1 MENQELYKSG
11 WTPPHCPSRN
21 CPFHNSLL
29 KNWQWRRLGYY
40 RRKAFPQCIRRFQ
53 CKHCGVTFSS
63 QTFSTTYWLRRP
75 DIIGKLMNKVTSG
88 ACNSQLAFDLGVAPA
103 TIDRQIY
110 RLGRHCLLFHAKLM
124 KNKPVLR
131 DIAIDGFVSFEQSQ
145 YHPFHFHVAVD
156 RETAFFPYFT
166 DSEVRRSG
174 RMTDAQKA
182 KRAILEKV
190 RGKPDPQAV
199 RKDVREL
206 LAYLTAD
213 VAEMIV
219 HSDDHKAYPQA
230 MKGLPCQIL
239 HIVTSSKDIRDRLN
253 KLFEINLLDLLI
265 RHAEAEH
272 KRETISYSKRRN
284 CAAYKLA
291 IFLVQR
297 NYVKPK
303 RVRGIKET
311 PAQLIGLCRHR
322 LTVGEIMGRRLFVAQ
337 VGLEGRWSQYYWQ
350 EVATRALKINRR
362 HDLKYAV

>member
-1 MENQELYKSG
+1 MKD
-11 WTPPHCPSRN
+11 
-21 CPFHNSLL
+21 
-29 KNWQWRRLGYY
+29 WQWIKVGSY
-40 RRKAFPQCIRRFQ
+40 RRKAHPQRIRRFQ

-88 ACNSQLAFDLGVAPA
+88 ACNSQVAFELGVSPA
-103 TIDRQIY
+103 TVDRQIY
-110 RLGRHCLLFHAKLM
+110 RLGRHCLLYHAKLM
-124 KNKPVLR
+124 KNKPVFR
-131 DIAIDGFVSFEQSQ
+131 DIGIDGFVSFEQSQ

-156 RETAFFPYFT
+156 RQTAFFPYFI

-182 KRAILEKV
+182 KRKILEEL

-206 LAYLTAD
+206 LAYLTAG
-213 VAEMIV
+213 VVEMIV
-219 HSDDHKAYPQA
+219 HSDDHKAYPLA
-230 MKGLPCQIL
+230 MRGLPCRIL
-239 HIVTSSKDIRDRLN
+239 HIVTSSKEIRDRLN

-265 RHAEAEH
+265 RQAEAEH

-291 IFLVQR
+291 IFLVQK

-311 PAQLIGLCRHR
+311 PAQLIGLCRDR

>member
-1 MENQELYKSG
+1 MENHELYKTA
-11 WTPPHCPSRN
+11 WTPSHCPSRN
-21 CPFHNSLL
+21 CHFHNPLM
-29 KNWQWRRLGYY
+29 KGWQWRRVGFY
-40 RRKAFPQCIRRFQ
+40 RRKAHPQCIRRFQ

-88 ACNSQLAFDLGVAPA
+88 ACNSQVAFDLGVSPA
-103 TIDRQIY
+103 TVDRQIY

-124 KNKPVLR
+124 KNKPVFR

-182 KRAILEKV
+182 KRKILEQL

-219 HSDDHKAYPQA
+219 HSDDHKAYPLA
-230 MKGLPCQIL
+230 MRGLPCRIL
-239 HIVTSSKDIRDRLN
+239 HIVTSSKEIRDRIN

-265 RHAEAEH
+265 RQAEAEH

-350 EVATRALKINRR
+350 EVATRALKINRC
-362 HDLKYAV
+362 HDLKYAA

>member
-1 MENQELYKSG
+1 MKD
-11 WTPPHCPSRN
+11 
-21 CPFHNSLL
+21 
-29 KNWQWRRLGYY
+29 WQWRRVGSY
-40 RRKAFPQCIRRFQ
+40 RRKAHPQCIRRFQ

-88 ACNSQLAFDLGVAPA
+88 ACNSQVAFDLGVSPA

-124 KNKPVLR
+124 YNKPVFR
-131 DIAIDGFVSFEQSQ
+131 DIGIDGFVSFEQSQ

-182 KRAILEKV
+182 KRKVLEQL

-206 LAYLTAD
+206 LTYLTAD
-213 VAEMIV
+213 IADMIV

-230 MKGLPCQIL
+230 MQGLPCRIL
-239 HIVTSSKDIRDRLN
+239 HIVTSSKVIRDRSN

-265 RHAEAEH
+265 RQAEAEH

-297 NYVKPK
+297 NYVKSK

-311 PAQLIGLCRHR
+311 PAQLIGLCRDR
-322 LTVGEIMGRRLFVAQ
+322 LTVGQIMGRRLFVAQ

-350 EVATRALKINRR
+350 EVETRALKINRR
-362 HDLKYAV
+362 HDLKYAI